1 MVILPT
7 FTNNPLHL
15 LLQRDTGVLKYES
28 PQNHCTWIM
37 VNNSSEWV
45 TMFNLK
51 KKKSFYATPL
61 SSLPKTNAQTT
72 TAVHRAVYFMETQIL
87 SIPKHVLHYTRK
99 QIIRWPFQS
108 MAVAETE
115 LNAAACRF
123 HSNRRI
129 QSLCAVPCTNLKA
142 CSSSAKMELSINLNT
157 VPTGSRG
164 TPKKK
169 KKKTTSKTGGIWQ
182 NMTAWGRA
190 AGG

>member
-1 MVILPT
+1 
-7 FTNNPLHL
+7 
-15 LLQRDTGVLKYES
+15 
-28 PQNHCTWIM
+28 
-37 VNNSSEWV
+37 
-45 TMFNLK
+45 
-51 KKKSFYATPL
+51 
-61 SSLPKTNAQTT
+61 
-72 TAVHRAVYFMETQIL
+72 METQIL

-169 KKKTTSKTGGIWQ
+169 KKKLPLKQEEFDKIWPPGEEQ
-182 NMTAWGRA
+182 QVASNRFPNPPIEQSFLQEASIICPSMIRLVSTLSVILCHYLLNTASQVTHSGAPGSWI
-190 AGG
+190 